1 MVKLVEHKC
10 IFNCQSSII
19 FHRLPFA
26 FFLQKAEPDESP
38 WIGDS
43 YLHFTYIC
51 RRSLCFKKFQRF
63 VLYNAAFLHIINY
76 WKVYNKWYHLLIH
89 RCFILETRPTP
100 WSKEGSSGKRCGFF
114 ESNSES
120 EHRWTCIMMSRC
132 IFFLISMDYFIT
144 QNVYINQMK

>member
-1 MVKLVEHKC
+1 MKWSNWLNINVFSTASQVSY
-10 IFNCQSSII
+10 FT
-19 FHRLPFA
+19 
-26 FFLQKAEPDESP
+26 LQKAEPDENL

-51 RRSLCFKKFQRF
+51 RRSLCFNKFQRF